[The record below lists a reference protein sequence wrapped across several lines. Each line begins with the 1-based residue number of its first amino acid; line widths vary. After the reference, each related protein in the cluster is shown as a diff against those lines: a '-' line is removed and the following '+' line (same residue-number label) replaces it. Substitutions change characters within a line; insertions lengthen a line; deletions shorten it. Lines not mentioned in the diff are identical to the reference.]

1 MKISVAIPVYNVKR
15 YLKKCLDSVL
25 EQSYRNYEI
34 ILVDDKST
42 DGSLEI
48 CEQYT
53 ARHPDRITLI
63 AKEHNEGVDKAR
75 FTALNYAFANNMGG
89 V

>member
-1 MKISVAIPVYNVKR
+1 MKISVIIPVYNAKR

-25 EQSYRNYEI
+25 EQSYRNFEI

-48 CEQYT
+48 CKQYT
-53 ARHPDRITLI
+53 ARYPDRITLI

-75 FTALNYAFANNMGG
+75 FTALNFVFANSMWGG
-89 V
+89 